1 MEWTISPLLAIHG
14 KRRLLV
20 KILSLIIS
28 LIAIVVV
35 FYALLRAAKLNKKI
49 PGGIVKEYWRLLY
62 YLIGLIAAGYLTM
75 PLFPTLPESSRDMVV
90 AIIYLAGA
98 VFIVKVINLLYKIA
112 KEVGL

>member
-1 MEWTISPLLAIHG
+1 MKVLT
-14 KRRLLV
+14 
-20 KILSLIIS
+20 LIIS

-35 FYALLRAAKLNKKI
+35 FYALIRAASLNKKI
-49 PGGIVKEYWRLLY
+49 PGGIVKAYWRLLY

-75 PLFPTLPESSRDMVV
+75 PLFPSLPESSRDFVI

-98 VFIVKVINLLYKIA
+98 IFIVKVINLLYKIA